1 VQFKTGSDTEIIF
14 MKKTKGAEF
23 EQALKKLEMI
33 VEKLESTDITLEES
47 IKLYEEGLRLS
58 KQCTQTLEDA
68 VLRIE
73 EISSDSKIEKGA

>member
-1 VQFKTGSDTEIIF
+1 
-14 MKKTKGAEF
+14 MKKTKGPEF

-73 EISSDSKIEKGA
+73 EISADSKIEKGT

>member
-1 VQFKTGSDTEIIF
+1 
-14 MKKTKGAEF
+14 MKKTKGPEF
-23 EQALKKLEMI
+23 EQALKKLETI

-73 EISSDSKIEKGA
+73 EISADSKIEKGA

>member
-1 VQFKTGSDTEIIF
+1 
-14 MKKTKGAEF
+14 MKKTKGPEF
-23 EQALKKLEMI
+23 EQALKKLEAI

-73 EISSDSKIEKGA
+73 EISADSKIEKGA

>member
-1 VQFKTGSDTEIIF
+1 

>member
-1 VQFKTGSDTEIIF
+1 MQFKTGSDTEIIF
-14 MKKTKGAEF
+14 MKKTKGPEF
-23 EQALKKLEMI
+23 EQALKKLETI

-73 EISSDSKIEKGA
+73 EISADSKIEKGA

>member
-1 VQFKTGSDTEIIF
+1 
-14 MKKTKGAEF
+14 MKKTKEPEF
-23 EQALKKLEMI
+23 EQALKKLEAI

-73 EISSDSKIEKGA
+73 EISADSKVEKGA